1 MASREVRVVRD
12 PRGSTQGVW
21 KGASLRFSLVFFK
34 VAVQKLSPRDTSR
47 GAPTTSPR
55 TPRGRGGVCV
65 MFPDAH
71 GMTPSPPSR
80 TFEQYRYAIE
90 AGLISP
96 HDVRCYVPAWER
108 SPATEATTAGTR
120 ARAGKRYHDSEDDY
134 AETVEDDDENQGIAR
149 CVLHP
154 RSEPVRRVRRVPSPT
169 SSRRVVAFFEVAPP
183 NLWLLLIHLP
193 SPALARRR
201 EASRRRFRRI
211 LRPIPP
217 NELNGR

>member
-1 MASREVRVVRD
+1 
-12 PRGSTQGVW
+12 
-21 KGASLRFSLVFFK
+21 
-34 VAVQKLSPRDTSR
+34 
-47 GAPTTSPR
+47 
-55 TPRGRGGVCV
+55 

-169 SSRRVVAFFEVAPP
+169 S
-183 NLWLLLIHLP
+183 
-193 SPALARRR
+193 
-201 EASRRRFRRI
+201 
-211 LRPIPP
+211 
-217 NELNGR
+217 